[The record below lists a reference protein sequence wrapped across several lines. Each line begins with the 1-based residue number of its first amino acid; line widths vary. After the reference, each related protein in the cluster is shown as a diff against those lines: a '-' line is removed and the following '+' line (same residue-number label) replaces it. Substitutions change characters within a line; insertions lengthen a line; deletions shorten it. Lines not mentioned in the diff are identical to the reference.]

1 MEEKMYIVYTDG
13 GSRGNPGEAAIG
25 VVICDAGGN
34 ALKSYGE
41 KIGIAT
47 NNEAEYQAA
56 ISALKKTKQLL
67 GAEGSKHAL
76 VEVRADSELMVKQ
89 MNGQY
94 KVREDRLRLLFV
106 EVWNAMQDFK
116 RVTFKHIPRE
126 QNAHADKMLNDALDG
141 NNQQAQ
147 TLF

>member
-1 MEEKMYIVYTDG
+1 MEELFIIHTDG
-13 GSRGNPGEAAIG
+13 GSRGNPGPAAIG
-25 VVICDAGGN
+25 VVICDAKEN
-34 ALKSYGE
+34 PLKSYGE

-67 GAEGSKHAL
+67 GAESAKRASI
-76 VEVRADSELMVKQ
+76 EVRADSELMVRQ

-94 KVREDRLRLLFV
+94 KVREERLRLLFV

-116 RVTFKHIPRE
+116 EVRFKHIPRE
-126 QNAHADKMLNDALDG
+126 QNALADKMLNDALDG
-141 NNQQAQ
+141 NDQKTQ